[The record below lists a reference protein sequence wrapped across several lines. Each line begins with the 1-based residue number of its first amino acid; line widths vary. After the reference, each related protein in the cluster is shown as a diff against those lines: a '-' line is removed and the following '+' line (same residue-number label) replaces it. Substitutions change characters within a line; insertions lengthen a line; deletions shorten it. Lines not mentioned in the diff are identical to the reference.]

1 MKFNCERMKN
11 RREELGISQVQLA
24 GIVMVS
30 QAMICQIE
38 AGRKTPSL
46 NLAGF
51 IAEALNI
58 SPFDLL
64 EKEAE

>member
-1 MKFNCERMKN
+1 MKFNCERMKT

-38 AGRKTPSL
+38 AGRKIPSL
-46 NLAGF
+46 SLAGF
-51 IAEALNI
+51 IAEALDI
-58 SPFDLL
+58 SPFQLL